1 MDELIE
7 ETGDSGETTWT
18 KEVKLENGG
27 YIRTKVEEVSN
38 GFIKCVD
45 KNTKEGDKWI
55 FDSVKSIHSDNP
67 LKEKSLVEKL
77 AEALKE

>member
-7 ETGDSGETTWT
+7 ETGSAGETTWT
-18 KEVKLENGG
+18 KEVKLDDGG

-38 GFIKCVD
+38 GFLKCVD
-45 KNTKEGDKWI
+45 KNTKEGDKWT
-55 FDSVKSIHSDNP
+55 FETVKSIHSDNP